1 MHLARWELFYQSCW
15 EWGTDDFSQHSP
27 KMPKMASESFIH
39 ALLLFLDLFLKISSW
54 VPLWLVCS
62 LDHEHKGKCDECG
75 SILSSRLWGGAL
87 RDDTK
92 NGCVADYRKTALTG
106 YNKMFLLEWHTT
118 PAMKQADGIN
128 SGSGI
133 HSCIVVF
140 NKLTGKVLAARDRSC
155 PAGKCGFC
163 KHIAAFCYMN
173 I

>member
-1 MHLARWELFYQSCW
+1 ML
-15 EWGTDDFSQHSP
+15 
-27 KMPKMASESFIH
+27 KMASESFIH
-39 ALLLFLDLFLKISSW
+39 ALLLFLDLFLKISRW

-62 LDHEHKGKCDECG
+62 LDHEHNGKCDECG

-87 RDDTK
+87 HDDTK

-106 YNKMFLLEWHTT
+106 YNNMFLLEWHTT
-118 PAMKQADGIN
+118 PAMKQANGIN

-133 HSCIVVF
+133 YSCIVVF

-155 PAGKCGFC
+155 PAGKGGFC